1 VASVVVEEQ
10 PWVGGGGRGSAASLV
25 GAWPPELVEGIN
37 TAPPELPGEMVW
49 REALEAAVTEQ
60 ERLDSAI
67 SAAGPPG
74 AGAPR
79 AAGVGRG
86 KVPGGGRGRAGRATA
101 LAKRRRGSGAA
112 LRQIRGQRRAA
123 ARAGS
128 SWTEASRGA
137 APGSASLGPL
147 GVADQGERDLGQ
159 ALPAARG
166 AVSGESSD
174 ESNSQGAAA
183 MFDLL
188 DSEVRE
194 RTARGAEGNGKP
206 PSAQDPALS
215 REFDRMLAG
224 GSVEFAQEALFNMV
238 TKREGMSTG
247 RSQVRWKNLSRD
259 EELELGTKVQALMAV
274 GRIREE
280 LKEAAGGVHSDVAE
294 WAKAAGLAGGG
305 EGTDAEAGSWALAQ
319 CLQEG
324 HAARRYLL
332 VQNLRLVTKLA
343 YKYRPF
349 CQVLSFDDLCSAGL
363 RGLIDAVDTFDPTR
377 GFKFS
382 THGFQQIRFA
392 ISNSMYQYDPDVKV
406 PKRWRSK
413 LVQIL
418 KKQNERET
426 AGANSGNLNAVAD
439 DLEMKPSHVSEILRM
454 SWLSRLDKTVGLND
468 DGSATTLGDL
478 QEVEDAI
485 AEGSREDK
493 QLDGMLNQLLS
504 TLQPHEAEVLRLRYG
519 LDNGDSHSQQEVSN
533 ILQIHS
539 HTVKRY
545 EHSALQK
552 MRHPAR
558 AGRLSPYTYMK
569 ENK

>member
-1 VASVVVEEQ
+1 MAL
-10 PWVGGGGRGSAASLV
+10 G
-25 GAWPPELVEGIN
+25 GAWPPGLVEGLGA
-37 TAPPELPGEMVW
+37 APSGLSGEVVW

-60 ERLDSAI
+60 ERLDSAL
-67 SAAGPPG
+67 SAAAPPA

-79 AAGVGRG
+79 AAGGGRG
-86 KVPGGGRGRAGRATA
+86 KVPGGGRGRAGRAAA

-128 SWTEASRGA
+128 SWTEASGGA
-137 APGSASLGPL
+137 APGSVSLSPL
-147 GVADQGERDLGQ
+147 GEADQGERDLGL

-174 ESNSQGAAA
+174 ESNSQWAAA
-183 MFDLL
+183 MFKLL
-188 DSEVRE
+188 ESEVRE
-194 RTARGAEGNGKP
+194 RTARGAEGKP

-238 TKREGMSTG
+238 TKREGMTAG

-259 EELELGTKVQALMAV
+259 EELELGTKIQALMAV
-274 GRIREE
+274 GRAREE

-294 WAKAAGLAGGG
+294 WAKAAGLADGG
-305 EGTDAEAGSWALAQ
+305 EGADAEAGAWALAQ

-343 YKYRPF
+343 YKYRSF

-418 KKQNERET
+418 KNQNERET
-426 AGANSGNLNAVAD
+426 AGANSGNLNAVAN

-478 QEVEDAI
+478 QEVEDAV
-485 AEGSREDK
+485 AEVSREDK

-558 AGRLSPYTYMK
+558 AGRLSPYMK

>member
-1 VASVVVEEQ
+1 MASAVVEEQ
-10 PWVGGGGRGSAASLV
+10 PWVGGGRGGSGAALG
-25 GAWPPELVEGIN
+25 GAWPPGLVEGLGA
-37 TAPPELPGEMVW
+37 APSGLSGEVVW

-60 ERLDSAI
+60 ERLDSAL
-67 SAAGPPG
+67 SAAAPPA

-79 AAGVGRG
+79 AAGGGRG
-86 KVPGGGRGRAGRATA
+86 KVPGGGRGRAGRAAA

-128 SWTEASRGA
+128 SWTEASGGA

-147 GVADQGERDLGQ
+147 GEADQGERDLGL

-174 ESNSQGAAA
+174 ESNSQWAAA
-183 MFDLL
+183 MFELL
-188 DSEVRE
+188 ESEVRE
-194 RTARGAEGNGKP
+194 RTARGTEGKP

-238 TKREGMSTG
+238 TKREGMTAG

-259 EELELGTKVQALMAV
+259 EELELGTKIQALMAV
-274 GRIREE
+274 GRAREE

-294 WAKAAGLAGGG
+294 WAKAAGLADGG
-305 EGTDAEAGSWALAQ
+305 EGADAEAGAWALAQ

-343 YKYRPF
+343 YKYRSF

-418 KKQNERET
+418 KNQNERET

-478 QEVEDAI
+478 QEVEDAV
-485 AEGSREDK
+485 AEVSREDK

-558 AGRLSPYTYMK
+558 AGRLSPYMK